1 MMCIFG
7 YKFRY
12 FWPPRGVKR
21 ANFQKSLKKLFKGY
35 INIICANFQV
45 SNPYLLRKLDQN
57 LFSAPKSEFLAP
69 KGGQKCE
76 FQKIEKSTFRL
87 LYEQHLY
94 QISAFY
100 PLLHSGPRGG
110 NFKKSQC
117 FESGSKLVFYKIDTF
132 GHSVLFTRAKNL
144 LRSRF
149 GEPRKIANMVK
160 NQIHYLDPIK
170 T

>member
-21 ANFQKSLKKLFKGY
+21 ANFQKSLNKLFKGY

-100 PLLHSGPRGG
+100 PLQVPKNRSG
-110 NFKKSQC
+110 QT
-117 FESGSKLVFYKIDTF
+117 D
-132 GHSVLFTRAKNL
+132 
-144 LRSRF
+144 
-149 GEPRKIANMVK
+149 
-160 NQIHYLDPIK
+160 
-170 T
+170 

>member
-1 MMCIFG
+1 MIGIFG
-7 YKFRY
+7 YEFRY

-69 KGGQKCE
+69 KRGQKCE
-76 FQKIEKSTFRL
+76 FQKIEKGTFRL

-100 PLLHSGPRGG
+100 PLQVHHHHHQWAL
-110 NFKKSQC
+110 
-117 FESGSKLVFYKIDTF
+117 IW
-132 GHSVLFTRAKNL
+132 
-144 LRSRF
+144 
-149 GEPRKIANMVK
+149 RKITLLKSSTQKEQDMCSRRLTKPEK
-160 NQIHYLDPIK
+160 NQ
-170 T
+170 

>member
-1 MMCIFG
+1 MDNIFKIYAPVRNDLMWG
-7 YKFRY
+7 
-12 FWPPRGVKR
+12 GV
-21 ANFQKSLKKLFKGY
+21 
-35 INIICANFQV
+35 
-45 SNPYLLRKLDQN
+45 
-57 LFSAPKSEFLAP
+57 
-69 KGGQKCE
+69 
-76 FQKIEKSTFRL
+76 
-87 LYEQHLY
+87 
-94 QISAFY
+94 
-100 PLLHSGPRGG
+100 HSGPRGG